1 MRRPPDTLDLA
12 ECWQTSGFDNERP
25 ALQHGIVHGCSFFW
39 GWVGHYLPVLMTVD
53 DWLYHLCSTGV
64 NDFFGHGCIG
74 DIRTSVFVT
83 SWVLAHFIAFVVYWA
98 LVP

>member
-1 MRRPPDTLDLA
+1 M
-12 ECWQTSGFDNERP
+12 
-25 ALQHGIVHGCSFFW
+25 
-39 GWVGHYLPVLMTVD
+39 LMTVD

-64 NDFFGHGCIG
+64 NDFFGHGWIG

-98 LVP
+98 LGP